1 MEGFKIQIKKIE
13 DFVTVNDP
21 SVEGVIIKTAQYE
34 DGCGLLI
41 IDKDNEGREAYA
53 IPAVYRG
60 ISLLNYAGLLEEG
73 NAFAGRITREACSE
87 VTSVESFPVEI
98 VELFTLSF
106 SQMSKGGRP

>member
-1 MEGFKIQIKKIE
+1 MEGFKIQLKKIE

-21 SVEGVIIKTAQYE
+21 SVEGVIIKVAQHE

-60 ISLLNYAGLLEEG
+60 VPMLNYAGLLEEG
-73 NAFAGRITREACSE
+73 DAFAGWITREACSE

-98 VELFTLSF
+98 VELFTLNF
-106 SQMSKGGRP
+106 S